1 MIFFSNKASMRSYL
15 YIAAASLLANAI
27 SISAETTEQNNPP
40 PPENWYQAE
49 VVLFTHPTNK
59 GKETEPQERQLTFT
73 ENWLQLQEPNQNTP
87 ILRLPVITE
96 RSIANY
102 ATNGTAKPSLEQ
114 LLSAVD
120 TVKITQI
127 TQQVKQNPIS
137 NHIPE
142 ASIPYKYQ
150 TPVEVIS
157 SEIENIEDIQEDY
170 TQPTTFV
177 PIYEQPFVKLPRSE
191 RNLNDSAR
199 GLDRRGYNVLF
210 HQAWRFQIDS
220 KQQSPWVLI
229 KAGSTGTDRYKI
241 EGTLRFY
248 KSRYLHFES
257 DLWRLKFADNISN
270 DDLILPQIPQQPIS
284 AQQALLLRAIG
295 FSEGLAT
302 LMPADS
308 RQADNLLFDPHKL
321 YDLSSLKH
329 LQSDN
334 RMQPAENAPSG
345 YPISE
350 VWPVAQSKRLQQD
363 EIYYI
368 DHPEV
373 GALITIKPYT
383 PEPLNQP
390 VVRAEAELENQDSQ
404 PL

>member
-1 MIFFSNKASMRSYL
+1 MNFFSNRASMHSYFS
-15 YIAAASLLANAI
+15 IALASLLASAI
-27 SISAETTEQNNPP
+27 TVSAETAEQNNPP

-59 GKETEPQERQLTFT
+59 VKETAPQERQLAFT
-73 ENWLQLQEPNQNTP
+73 ENWLQLREPNQNTP
-87 ILRLPVITE
+87 IFRLPAISE

-102 ATNGTAKPSLEQ
+102 TTYGAAKPSLEQ
-114 LLSAVD
+114 LLSPVD
-120 TVKITQI
+120 TAKISEI
-127 TQQVKQNPIS
+127 TQQVKKNPIS
-137 NHIPE
+137 NYIPE

-150 TPVEVIS
+150 TPVEEIS
-157 SEIENIEDIQEDY
+157 SEIVHIEDIQEDY

-257 DLWRLKFADNISN
+257 DLWRLKFAENISN
-270 DDLILPQIPQQPIS
+270 DGLILPQIPQQPIS
-284 AQQALLLRAIG
+284 AQQVLLLRAIG
-295 FSEGLAT
+295 FSEGLAA

-308 RQADNLLFDPHKL
+308 RQPDNLLFDPRRL
-321 YDLSSLKH
+321 YNLSSLKH

-350 VWPVAQSKRLQQD
+350 VWPVVQSKRIQKD

-373 GALITIKPYT
+373 GALITIKPYA

-390 VVRAEAELENQDSQ
+390 VVKAEPELENQDSQ